1 MPRPDPKTRRKNLA
15 LAGLIVVLIAV
26 FYAVSLIRMGAGT

>member
-1 MPRPDPKTRRKNLA
+1 VPRQDPRTRRKNLA
-15 LAGLIVVLIAV
+15 LAGLIVILIAV

>member
-1 MPRPDPKTRRKNLA
+1 MSRPDPKTRRKNLA
-15 LAGLIVVLIAV
+15 LAGLIVMLIVV